1 MFRDEG
7 NNGRMANDV
16 DALVSQLTLEEKAAL
31 VTGDGFWHTRAIER
45 LGIPAI
51 TLADGPHGVR
61 RQPPEQ
67 ENGIGGSY
75 PATCF
80 PPAVGL
86 ASTWDADLVT
96 RVGEALG
103 EESNALDVQ
112 VLLGPGINIK
122 RSPLCGRNFEYFSED
137 PLIAGSLGAALIRG
151 IQSQGVGTSLKHY
164 AANSQETDRFRVSA
178 ELDERTLRE
187 LYLAGFERAVKHASP
202 ATVMAAYNKING
214 VYATEDHWLL
224 TEVLRDEWGFDG
236 VVVSD
241 WGAVN
246 DRDAGVAA
254 GLDLEMPESQ
264 AGPEAIVAAV
274 RSGSLDETALDAA
287 VRNVLRLVFDHAHLV
302 ADGSHALKVP
312 DDMVNAHHELA
323 KEAASRAAVLL
334 KNEDGILPLNAGS
347 RIAVIGEFARNP
359 RYQGAGSSQIEPTR
373 LDDAL
378 TGIRSMA
385 AGVTFARGFTLDGSA
400 DAAELAHEAVAV
412 ASDAE
417 VVVVF
422 LGLPSAAESE
432 GYDREHIDLP
442 ANQVALLAQVAQA
455 NPNVVVVLSN
465 GSAVRISDWEG
476 GARAILEGWL
486 LGQAGGAAI
495 ADILFGVTN
504 PSGRLAETIPVK
516 LEDNSAFL
524 DYPARGG
531 RLEYG
536 DGVFVGYRWYD
547 ARELPVDYPFG
558 HGLSYTTFE
567 YSGLSMSVDSED
579 ADLAV
584 HVSVTVTNT
593 GSVTGREVVQVYVAA
608 PSEHVRRPAKELRG
622 FRVVTLE
629 PGESQ
634 EVDLTLAYRDFAYF
648 HPTLKRWHVESG
660 PVEILVG
667 ASSRDIRETGSV
679 ELRVHEAVAPLDRQ
693 SSLAEWLRHPAGKQV
708 IAGLVQQAA
717 ADNPE
722 AAALFESEEMIA
734 MMGSMPLRRIGRF
747 PGIGLT
753 DDMVDGLI
761 AQANAAG

>member
-1 MFRDEG
+1 
-7 NNGRMANDV
+7 MANDV
-16 DALVSQLTLEEKAAL
+16 DALLSQLTLEEKASL

-51 TLADGPHGVR
+51 TLSDGPHGVR

-86 ASTWDADLVT
+86 GSTWDADLIE

-103 EESNALDVQ
+103 EESKALDVQ

-137 PLIAGSLGAALIRG
+137 PLIAGALGSALIRG
-151 IQSQGVGTSLKHY
+151 IQKTGVGTSLKHY

-178 ELDERTLRE
+178 DMDERTARE
-187 LYLAGFERAVKHASP
+187 IYLAGFERAVKDAAP
-202 ATVMAAYNKING
+202 ATLMAAYNKVNG
-214 VYATEDHWLL
+214 VYATESHWLL

-246 DRDAGVAA
+246 DRDAAVAA
-254 GLDLEMPESQ
+254 GLDLEMPESE

-274 RSGSLDETALDAA
+274 RSGSLDEASLDAA
-287 VRNVLRLVFDHAHLV
+287 VRNVLKLVFDHAHLKTDAGRRLSVPDELV
-302 ADGSHALKVP
+302 ASHHAL
-312 DDMVNAHHELA
+312 AR
-323 KEAASRAAVLL
+323 EAASRAAVLL
-334 KNEDGILPLNAGS
+334 KNEGGVLPLSSDGS
-347 RIAVIGEFARNP
+347 IAVIGEFARNP

-378 TGIRSMA
+378 TEIRRI
-385 AGVTFARGFTLDGSA
+385 AGSDVPFAPGFTLDGSG
-400 DAAELAHEAVAV
+400 DAAGLAREAAAV
-412 ASDAE
+412 ASGSE

-422 LGLPSAAESE
+422 LGLPSVAESE
-432 GYDREHIDLP
+432 GYDRENIELP
-442 ANQVALLAQVAQA
+442 ADQIALLAAVVQA

-465 GSAVRISDWEG
+465 GSAVRVSDWEA

-486 LGQAGGAAI
+486 LGQAGGGAI

-504 PSGRLAETIPVK
+504 PSGRLTETIPEK

-524 DYPARGG
+524 DYPAHDGH
-531 RLEYG
+531 LEYG

-547 ARELPVDYPFG
+547 ARQLPVSYPFG
-558 HGLSYTTFE
+558 HGLSYTSFE
-567 YSGLSMSVDSED
+567 YSGLSMSVEGTD

-593 GSVTGREVVQVYVAA
+593 GAVAGREVVQLYVAA
-608 PSEHVRRPAKELRG
+608 PSAHVRRPLNELRG
-622 FRVVTLE
+622 FQVVPLE
-629 PGESQ
+629 PGESR
-634 EVDLTLAYRDFAYF
+634 EVSFTLGYRDFAYF
-648 HPTLKRWHVESG
+648 HPTLKRWYVENGSVG
-660 PVEILVG
+660 ILVG
-667 ASSRDIRETGSV
+667 ASSRDIREQGSV
-679 ELRVHEAVAPLDRQ
+679 ELQLSEPVVPLDRQ
-693 SSLAEWLRHPAGKQV
+693 SSLAEWMRHPGGQQV
-708 IAGLVQQAA
+708 LAGLLQQAA
-717 ADNPE
+717 AQNPE
-722 AAALFESEEMIA
+722 ATAMFQNEELVA

-747 PGIGLT
+747 PGVGLN
-753 DDMVDGLI
+753 DDTIDALI
-761 AQANAAG
+761 AQANAG